1 MTKKTIIVI
10 MLLVVVWILLPIKHA
25 SASVLETVEVP
36 SYSYTTYSSDTVL
49 EEGKTYLLEVSG
61 SFTFSSGDRYAD
73 AEFSYNPDANL
84 WTETLVGGGYPEHL
98 LDLLING
105 QPQDWLG
112 SQDGVTYTA
121 HTYSPDHKYKLYF
134 VGEGEPLIFNIY
146 DLSPDWNEGSL
157 FVTISEFTP
166 SKKEDCMK
174 GGWMNYDGMFR
185 NQGMCM
191 RSL

>member
-1 MTKKTIIVI
+1 MKKILSVLLGVIVI
-10 MLLVVVWILLPIKHA
+10 SQLLPINPA
-25 SASVLETVEVP
+25 FAGVLETVEVP
-36 SYSYTTYSSDTVL
+36 SYSYTTYSSNTVL

-61 SFTFSSGDRYAD
+61 SFTFSSGNRYAD
-73 AEFSYNPDANL
+73 AEFSYNPDTNL

-98 LDLLING
+98 LDLLVNG

-112 SQDGVTYTA
+112 SQDGATYSA

-134 VGEGEPLIFNIY
+134 EGEGEPLIFNIY
-146 DLSPDWNEGSL
+146 DLSPDWNDGSL
-157 FVTISEFTP
+157 FVIISEFTP

-174 GGWMNYDGMFR
+174 GGWMNYHGMFR

-191 RSL
+191 RSLK